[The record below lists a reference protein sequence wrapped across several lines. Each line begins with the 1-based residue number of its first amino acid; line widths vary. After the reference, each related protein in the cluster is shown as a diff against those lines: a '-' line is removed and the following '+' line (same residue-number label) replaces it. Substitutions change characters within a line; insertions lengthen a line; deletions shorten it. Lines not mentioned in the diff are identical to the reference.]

1 MSDHDC
7 AAHSGTVGAD
17 VRHVASLLLPLPV
30 SALSGLVNGL
40 QRAYGLNL
48 TMREDPKGWLKIE
61 LPIGSSVGGDK

>member
-1 MSDHDC
+1 MKDDAKPAVSD
-7 AAHSGTVGAD
+7 TVRAD
-17 VRHVASLLLPLPV
+17 VRHVASLLLPIPV

-61 LPIGSSVGGDK
+61 LPNDQRDGRL